1 MKNIEELE
9 KLLEKDLLVE
19 LEETIKDL
27 NKFLSKNSN
36 NHEAK
41 SELINLIDL
50 QEDFKSVL
58 KDIKDNKLSENEAKE
73 ILEELDAMRID
84 EDDL

>member
-1 MKNIEELE
+1 MNKIEELE

-36 NHEAK
+36 NKDAK
-41 SELINLIDL
+41 SELENLSDL

-58 KDIKDNKLSENEAKE
+58 KDIKDNKLSEDEAKE

>member
-36 NHEAK
+36 NNEAK
-41 SELINLIDL
+41 SELKNLIDL